1 MNLKHKFAIIASDD
15 SGENSIISNKDNK
28 DDFINSNQIYFYDD
42 VTKQSIYNLNKSL
55 DAVTKNLLSISLAY
69 NLKETPVIE
78 LYIDSYGGE
87 LSTALN
93 SADRIKNNKI
103 PVHSYVE
110 GVAASAATLL
120 SVVAHK
126 RYMRKNS
133 MMMIHQ
139 LSSEIWGN
147 FAAIK
152 DEVGNLELLMNIL
165 KKIYLE
171 HTKFTKEELDNL
183 LKHDIYLN
191 AEQCLEK
198 GLIDFII

>member
-152 DEVGNLELLMNIL
+152 DEVGNLELLMDIL